1 MLFGL
6 GQVNNRCVK
15 SELVKSEPM
24 EHAIFT
30 GWNLSDYQTESSG
43 TRL

>member
-6 GQVNNRCVK
+6 GQVNNRCAK

-24 EHAIFT
+24 AHAIFT
-30 GWNLSDYQTESSG
+30 GWDLSDYQTESSG